1 MELPREPI
9 GLGDDMSVGEPAVVE
24 DFLRSTTWAD
34 PYPVYSRWRER
45 SPVLARMPFVL
56 PDGSQI
62 ETFNWLLLRHREVYG
77 VLRDHETFSS
87 QPPQLPGL
95 SVPRLP
101 LVQDDPPRHSILRR
115 LVSKA
120 FTARRIAQ
128 LEPWIRQNA
137 EELLEA
143 MGDGETEVMD
153 GLAVPLPVRVIAR
166 LMGIP
171 GGDYIAFKRWSDTF
185 LSINTRALE
194 PESRARNATEMAAYF
209 GRVVAERRVQGAEDL
224 ITALVEAE
232 LDGERLPEVE
242 VLGFCVLLLIA
253 GNETTT
259 NLIGNMLN
267 LLATRP
273 ELWRR
278 VREDR
283 SLVEPTIEE
292 VLRYE
297 SPVQTL
303 FRFVR
308 RNTEIGGREI
318 LQHTTVALGFAAA
331 NRDPAVFADAEQF
344 NIERDWSNHVAFGG
358 GIHYCLGAPLARVE
372 AAVALNAMLDR
383 YETIAP
389 GSQTGTRQTA
399 TNLVFGFT
407 QLPVRVKRS

>member
-1 MELPREPI
+1 MSIREPALI
-9 GLGDDMSVGEPAVVE
+9 E
-24 DFLRSTTWAD
+24 DFLRSATWAD
-34 PYPVYSRWRER
+34 PYPVYSRWREQ

-56 PDGSQI
+56 PDGSEI
-62 ETFNWLLLRHREVYG
+62 ETYNWLLLRHREVYS

-87 QPPQLPGL
+87 EPPQIPGL

-101 LVQDDPPRHSILRR
+101 LVQDDPPRHSVLRR

-137 EELLEA
+137 EELLDS
-143 MGDGETEVMD
+143 MGSGETEVMD

-166 LMGIP
+166 LLGIP
-171 GGDYIAFKRWSDTF
+171 GVDYVAFKRWSDTF
-185 LSINTRALE
+185 LSMNTRDLE
-194 PESRARNATEMAAYF
+194 PGIRARNAMDMAAYF
-209 GRVVAERRVQGAEDL
+209 GRVAAERRVQGTEDL
-224 ITALVEAE
+224 ITALVETE
-232 LDGERLPEVE
+232 LEGERLPEVE
-242 VLGFCVLLLIA
+242 LLGFCVLLLIA

-259 NLIGNMLN
+259 NLVGNMLN

-318 LQHTTVALGFAAA
+318 FQHTTVALGFAAA
-331 NRDPAVFADAEQF
+331 NRDPEVFADAEQF

-372 AAVALNAMLDR
+372 AAVALNGMLDR

-389 GSQTGTRQTA
+389 GSRPGTRQNA

-407 QLPVRVKRS
+407 QLPLWVARC

>member
-1 MELPREPI
+1 
-9 GLGDDMSVGEPAVVE
+9 MSVGEPAVVE
-24 DFLRSTTWAD
+24 DFFRSTTWAD
-34 PYPVYSRWRER
+34 PYRAYSRWRER

-56 PDGSQI
+56 PDGSEI

-87 QPPQLPGL
+87 EPPQLPGL
-95 SVPRLP
+95 DVPRLP
-101 LVQDDPPRHSILRR
+101 LVQDDPPHHSVLRR

-128 LEPWIRQNA
+128 LEPWIRQNS
-137 EELLEA
+137 EELTEA
-143 MGDGETEVMD
+143 MGDGEAEVMG

-171 GGDYIAFKRWSDTF
+171 GEDYLAFKRWSDTF
-185 LSINTRALE
+185 LSMNTSVLE
-194 PESRARNATEMAAYF
+194 PGSRARNAMEMAAYF

-232 LDGERLPEVE
+232 LDGERLPQAEL
-242 VLGFCVLLLIA
+242 LGFCVLLLIA

-267 LLATRP
+267 LLAGRP

-318 LQHTTVALGFAAA
+318 FQNTVVALGFGAA
-331 NRDPAVFADAEQF
+331 NRDPAVFAGAEQF
-344 NIERDWSNHVAFGG
+344 KIDRDWSSHVAFGG

-372 AAVALNAMLDR
+372 AAVALNTMLDR

-389 GSQTGTRQTA
+389 GSRPGTRQSA

-407 QLPVRVKRS
+407 QLPLRVARS

>member
-1 MELPREPI
+1 
-9 GLGDDMSVGEPAVVE
+9 MSVGEPAVVE
-24 DFLRSTTWAD
+24 DFFRSTTWAD
-34 PYPVYSRWRER
+34 PYRAYSRWRER

-56 PDGSQI
+56 PDGSEI

-87 QPPQLPGL
+87 EPPQVPGL

-101 LVQDDPPRHSILRR
+101 LVQDDPPRHSVLRR

-128 LEPWIRQNA
+128 LEPWIRHNA

-153 GLAVPLPVRVIAR
+153 ALAVPLPVRVIAR
-166 LMGIP
+166 LLGIP
-171 GGDYIAFKRWSDTF
+171 GEDYVAFKRWSDTF
-185 LSINTRALE
+185 LSINTRDRE
-194 PESRARNATEMAAYF
+194 PGSRTRNAMEMAAYF
-209 GRVVAERRVQGAEDL
+209 GRVVAERRAQGAADL

-267 LLATRP
+267 LFATRP

-292 VLRYE
+292 VLRCE

-318 LQHTTVALGFAAA
+318 FQHTTVALGFGAA
-331 NRDPAVFADAEQF
+331 NRDPAPFGEAEQF
-344 NIERDWSNHVAFGG
+344 NIERDWSSHVAFGG

-389 GSQTGTRQTA
+389 GSRPGMRQNA

-407 QLPVRVKRS
+407 QLPLRVTRG

>member
-1 MELPREPI
+1 
-9 GLGDDMSVGEPAVVE
+9 MSIGEPALVE
-24 DFLRSTTWAD
+24 DFLRSATWAD
-34 PYPVYSRWRER
+34 PYPVYSRWREQ

-56 PDGSQI
+56 PDGSEI
-62 ETFNWLLLRHREVYG
+62 ETFKWLLLRHREVYS
-77 VLRDHETFSS
+77 VLRDHKTFSS
-87 QPPQLPGL
+87 EPPQILGL

-101 LVQDDPPRHSILRR
+101 LVQDDPPRHSVLRR

-120 FTARRIAQ
+120 FNERRIAQ

-137 EELLEA
+137 EELLDS
-143 MGDGETEVMD
+143 MGDGEAEVMD

-166 LMGIP
+166 LLGIP
-171 GGDYIAFKRWSDTF
+171 GEDYVAFKRWSDTF
-185 LSINTRALE
+185 LSMNTRDLE
-194 PESRARNATEMAAYF
+194 AGSRIRNAMEMAAYF
-209 GRVVAERRVQGAEDL
+209 GREVAERRVQGAEDL

-232 LDGERLPEVE
+232 LDGERLPQVE
-242 VLGFCVLLLIA
+242 LLGFCLLLLIA

-259 NLIGNMLN
+259 NLVGNMLN

-278 VREDR
+278 LGEDR

-292 VLRYE
+292 VLGYE

-318 LQHTTVALGFAAA
+318 FQHTTVALGFGAA
-331 NRDPAVFADAEQF
+331 NREPEVFAEAEQF

-389 GSQTGTRQTA
+389 GSRPGARQNA

-407 QLPVRVKRS
+407 QLPL